1 MFRKANHLAR
11 GALIAE
17 YTIAFLAELLELTGK
32 LQNLVKDHCRLVVA
46 EEQDGHLVEYEDEED
61 VPF

>member
-1 MFRKANHLAR
+1 MK
-11 GALIAE
+11 AE

-32 LQNLVKDHCRLVVA
+32 LQELVKDHCRLVVD
-46 EEQDGHLVEYEDEED
+46 ENQDGHLVEYEDEED

>member
-1 MFRKANHLAR
+1 MK
-11 GALIAE
+11 AE

-32 LQNLVKDHCRLVVA
+32 LHELVKEHCQLLVA
-46 EEQDGHLVEYEDEED
+46 EDRDEHLVEFDDEED